1 MKSFGQVSIGDE
13 LVLISSYNKEM
24 RPQQV
29 FKVLNIKNNPTNSN
43 NIEDC
48 DLMEISTDRGDDY
61 YYDSFNAKT
70 QDNYAIDRLSF
81 KYIITPIENFNVMQK
96 IFNIGYLSGEDSI
109 RKEIKNI
116 LHI

>member
-13 LVLISSYNKEM
+13 LVLINSYNKEM

-29 FKVLNIKNNPTNSN
+29 FKILNIKNNPTNSN
-43 NIEDC
+43 NIEDH
-48 DLMEISTDRGDDY
+48 DLIEISTNRGDDD

-81 KYIITPIENFNVMQK
+81 KYIITPIENFNVLQK
-96 IFNIGYLSGEDSI
+96 IFNIGYLSGADNI
-109 RKEIKNI
+109 RNGIKDI